1 MSRSSLKEIGKRPF
15 FMSTLKRK
23 VLLLYDPP
31 EDITGNFFFTIFPS
45 LSFHRLFLP
54 HFNFHQI
61 HIFLNLHQG
70 KRNSR
75 LTIFFL
81 VENSLLS
88 SYVLFLPIIYEY
100 KFGYDYDRCGS
111 SKYQFFTPS
120 LTAFPHTDGH
130 KEFFLHRIINCFYLL
145 IYLIV
150 LKNK

>member
-75 LTIFFL
+75 LTIFFWWKIL
-81 VENSLLS
+81 CFHHISCSCLLCMNINLDTIMTAAGHRNINFS
-88 SYVLFLPIIYEY
+88 HHLLLPFLTRMVI
-100 KFGYDYDRCGS
+100 RN
-111 SKYQFFTPS
+111 
-120 LTAFPHTDGH
+120 
-130 KEFFLHRIINCFYLL
+130 FFLHRIINCFYLL